1 MAISRLI
8 PSLLV
13 SRLLLEGFCLAL
25 PNCLNFDH
33 IEDPLS
39 GAPFA
44 DVAVPAVAVFAVVAA
59 DAVAAAAGSAAGL
72 LVDDASFAS
81 FASLSGL
88 TAFSLIES
96 IFACFR
102 LPHFPVAFFFLLKDN
117 FGIFVVGL
125 SICSALG

>member
-8 PSLLV
+8 PSLLA